1 MSNTNTQAASGST
14 PQMVDAVVVGA
25 GFAGLYMLHLLRDK
39 LRLKVATLEAADG
52 VGGVWYWNRYP
63 GARCDIAS
71 HHYSYSFSK
80 ELQQEWIWP
89 EKFPA
94 QPDILKYLEHVADR
108 FDLTRDIQFNTRVD
122 YAVFDEGAQRWI
134 VTTEDG
140 EQYNAQYFIPAT
152 GVLSDALQPQFKG
165 QESFRGEIL
174 VTGRWPKDGVD
185 FTGKRVG
192 IIGTG
197 ATSVQ
202 AVPEIAEEAAHLTVF
217 QRTPYFAVPLEN
229 EPMTETEDQRI
240 KASYDQLR
248 EDARDS
254 FAGVTLCKPRPSALA
269 DSPEERKAHYES
281 RYKEGSFNL
290 WLGAYEDLLF
300 DQEANETAAEFIREK
315 IRERVTDPEI
325 AEMLCPREGVS
336 YGTKRQPCET
346 GYFEAY
352 NRDNVTL
359 VDIHKSPIE
368 EITPEGLRTT
378 DESYELDYLIY
389 ATGFDA
395 FTGAL
400 FKMKI
405 TGRNGLTLKEH
416 WSDGPRTYHG
426 LSMTGFPNLF
436 NITGPQSPSAFY
448 NFPLGIEMH
457 CEWIADCISYMNDN
471 GLATI
476 DADPAAEEAWLA
488 HTVELAD
495 ASLFPQ
501 ASSWYMGAN
510 VPGKPRVF
518 MVYLGGGKA
527 YQEAIDREAAD
538 NYPNYEFARIDKEQ
552 TASAEA

>member
-229 EPMTETEDQRI
+229 EPMT
-240 KASYDQLR
+240 
-248 EDARDS
+248 
-254 FAGVTLCKPRPSALA
+254 
-269 DSPEERKAHYES
+269 
-281 RYKEGSFNL
+281 
-290 WLGAYEDLLF
+290 
-300 DQEANETAAEFIREK
+300 
-315 IRERVTDPEI
+315 
-325 AEMLCPREGVS
+325 
-336 YGTKRQPCET
+336 
-346 GYFEAY
+346 
-352 NRDNVTL
+352 
-359 VDIHKSPIE
+359 
-368 EITPEGLRTT
+368 
-378 DESYELDYLIY
+378 
-389 ATGFDA
+389 
-395 FTGAL
+395 
-400 FKMKI
+400 
-405 TGRNGLTLKEH
+405 
-416 WSDGPRTYHG
+416 
-426 LSMTGFPNLF
+426 
-436 NITGPQSPSAFY
+436 
-448 NFPLGIEMH
+448 
-457 CEWIADCISYMNDN
+457 
-471 GLATI
+471 
-476 DADPAAEEAWLA
+476 
-488 HTVELAD
+488 
-495 ASLFPQ
+495 
-501 ASSWYMGAN
+501 
-510 VPGKPRVF
+510 
-518 MVYLGGGKA
+518 
-527 YQEAIDREAAD
+527 
-538 NYPNYEFARIDKEQ
+538 
-552 TASAEA
+552 